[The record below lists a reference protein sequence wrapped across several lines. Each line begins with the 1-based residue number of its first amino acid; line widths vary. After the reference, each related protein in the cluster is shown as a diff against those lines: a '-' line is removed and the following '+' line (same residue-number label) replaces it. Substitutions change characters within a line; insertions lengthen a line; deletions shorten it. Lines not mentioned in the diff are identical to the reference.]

1 MSGPQRVNRRNLL
14 LGFGAGSVMTA
25 VLAACGS
32 PTASPT
38 AAPAPK
44 PTEAPKPAAAAT
56 TAPAAATT
64 APVAGTTAPAAA
76 TTAPAAGATTAPAT
90 KPTEAAA
97 KPAAAITSGTVTLW
111 HGWGNNMNEG
121 GAGPN
126 IELCALFEKNNPGV
140 KCENVYD
147 ATWDK
152 ILTALAGGAPPDLF
166 ILSADQL
173 PALADRGAVRKLDD
187 FIQRDKVDMNRFY
200 DFVRKHTSFGGSYY
214 AMTHHPDV
222 RLTWHDALAYKEGG
236 LAVDPVL
243 KSWDDLIARGR
254 AMTKKEGNRL
264 TRLGFV
270 PNWTSDPWVLDY
282 VQFNGAKL
290 LSPDG
295 KQATFATE
303 EGIAA
308 VEWVSKYIDDLF
320 GGTRDVMAVQQSQQK
335 FVSDP
340 VYGGFPQHLMGI
352 AFYGNWLVDAIEIDS
367 PQGNMDFVTGTF
379 PGGPAQSGKE
389 FIVGGGTMTAIPTNA
404 KNVDLA
410 WQWLLMLISD
420 EGGYLVQRLGNDVS
434 GIVTAAND
442 PRIIAAKK
450 NRDKVLPLFQK
461 ATAQAY
467 VDSPVSDQ
475 FQDLFTRAGD
485 AILLKQGTPRDVL
498 TQAAKDAQKALDD
511 YYAKKR

>member
-1 MSGPQRVNRRNLL
+1 MPGPQRINRRELL
-14 LGFGAGSVMTA
+14 IGFGAGSAAAAM
-25 VLAACGS
+25 LAACGGA
-32 PTASPT
+32 TASPT
-38 AAPAPK
+38 AAPAAK
-44 PTEAPKPAAAAT
+44 PTEAAKPAAEPTKPAGAAT
-56 TAPAAATT
+56 TAPAAA
-64 APVAGTTAPAAA
+64 PTTAPAQAA
-76 TTAPAAGATTAPAT
+76 TTAPAA

-97 KPAAAITSGTVTLW
+97 AKPAAPTQSGTVSLW

-140 KCENVYD
+140 KCENVHD

-152 ILTALAGGAPPDLF
+152 ILTALAGGTPPDLI

-173 PALADRGAVRKLDD
+173 PALADRGAIRKLDD
-187 FIQRDKVDMNRFY
+187 FIQRDKVDMNRFF
-200 DFVRKHTSFGGSYY
+200 DFVRKHTSYGGSYY

-222 RLTWHDALAYKEGG
+222 RLTWHNVVAYKEGG
-236 LAVDPVL
+236 LTADANL
-243 KSWDDLIARGR
+243 KSWDDLITRGR
-254 AMTKKEGNRL
+254 AMTKREGNRL
-264 TRLGFV
+264 TRLGFA

-303 EGIAA
+303 EGIAG
-308 VEWVSKYIDDLF
+308 VEWVSKYVDDVY
-320 GGTRDVMAVQQSQQK
+320 GGARNVLAVQQSQQK
-335 FVSDP
+335 FVNDP
-340 VYGGFPQHLMGI
+340 TYGGFPQNLIGI

-367 PQGNMDFVTGTF
+367 PQGNMEFLTGTF
-379 PGGPAQSGKE
+379 PGGPAQAGKE
-389 FIVGGGTMTAIPTNA
+389 FIVGGGTMAAIPTNA

-410 WQWLLMLISD
+410 WKWLQMLISD
-420 EGGYLVQRLGNDVS
+420 EGGYLVQRLGNDVA
-434 GIVTAAND
+434 GITTAAND
-442 PRIIAAKK
+442 PRIVSAKK

-467 VDSPVSDQ
+467 VNSPVSDQ
-475 FQDLFTRAGD
+475 FQDIFTRTGE
-485 AILLKQGTPRDVL
+485 AILLKQGTPKDLL